1 MKRYIK
7 LLPAIIFVVT
17 VFIGC
22 GDDGTTGPGDGDDGN
37 GEIDGIAGTVTY
49 KDGTTPV
56 AGATVTAMT
65 TLTEETYTTTSG
77 NDGKFSFP
85 NAVDGNY
92 IVTADKGAFHAEGNV
107 TVTNGKS
114 AGAITLKLDIDE
126 SKIGVVPGVFD
137 DIGAILTAL
146 GYDYTTLYDA
156 ELADSSNLDPLEL
169 LFLNCGSNTSYASD
183 STVQTNLKNYVNG
196 GGYLYASD
204 WDFEYVEY
212 CWPNAIDFYG
222 DDLFDPYI
230 GTGDQTITASVLD
243 SGLAGYL
250 GKNQAQ
256 IYFDLDSWI
265 VIDDIGGSTNELV
278 RGTFNTSEG
287 QMNDKP
293 IMVSFNHGSG
303 IVAYTCFHN
312 EAQITDDARKL
323 LLYFISL
330 TPSS

>member
-1 MKRYIK
+1 MKQYIR
-7 LLPAIIFVVT
+7 LLPAIALLAA

-22 GDDGTTGPGDGDDGN
+22 GGDGTTGPGGV
-37 GEIDGIAGTVTY
+37 DGIQGTVTY

-56 AGATVTAMT
+56 AGATVTAT
-65 TLTEETYTTTSG
+65 TTVSREVYTTTSG
-77 NDGKFSFP
+77 NDGEFSFP

-92 IVTADKGAFHAEGNV
+92 NVTADKGSFHAAANV
-107 TVTNGKS
+107 TVTDGKS
-114 AGAITLKLDIDE
+114 AGAITLELDIDK
-126 SKIGVVPGVFD
+126 SKIGVVPGVYD
-137 DIGAILTAL
+137 KIGDILTDL

-156 ELADSSNLDPLEL
+156 DLSDSSKLAPLEL
-169 LFLNCGSNTSYASD
+169 LFLNCGSDTSYASD
-183 STVQTNLKNYVNG
+183 STVQTNIKNFVNG

-212 CWPNAIDFYG
+212 CWPDAIDFYG
-222 DDLFDPYI
+222 DDLSDPYI
-230 GTGDQTITASVLD
+230 GDSQEITADVVD

-256 IYFDLDSWI
+256 INFDLPIWI
-265 VIDDIGGSTNELV
+265 VIDSVDSSTKVLV
-278 RGTFNTSEG
+278 RGSFSTSEG

-293 IMVSFNHGSG
+293 IMVSFNSGSG

-312 EAQITDDARKL
+312 EAQITGDAREL

-330 TPSS
+330 IPSS

>member
-1 MKRYIK
+1 MKQYVK
-7 LLPAIIFVVT
+7 LFPTIVLLAA

-22 GDDGTTGPGDGDDGN
+22 GNGGTTGPGGV
-37 GEIDGIAGTVTY
+37 DGIQGTVTY

-56 AGATVTAMT
+56 AGATVTAT
-65 TLTEETYTTTSG
+65 TTVTREVYTTTSG

-92 IVTADKGAFHAEGNV
+92 DVTADKGSFHAAANV
-107 TVTNGKS
+107 TVTDGKS
-114 AGAITLKLDIDE
+114 TGAITLELDIDE
-126 SKIGVVPGVFD
+126 SKIGVVPGWYD

-146 GYDYTTLYDA
+146 GYDYTTLTDA
-156 ELADSSNLDPLEL
+156 DLADSSKLAPLEL
-169 LFLNCGSNTSYASD
+169 LFLNCGSDTSYASD

-204 WDFEYVEY
+204 WDYEYVEY

-230 GTGDQTITASVLD
+230 GTGNQTITASVID

-256 IYFDLDSWI
+256 IYFDLDFWI
-265 VIDDIGGSTNELV
+265 AIDDIGGSTNELV
-278 RGTFNTSEG
+278 RGTFDTSEG

-293 IMVSFNHGSG
+293 IMVSFNSGSG

-312 EAQITDDARKL
+312 EAQITEDGRKL

-330 TPSS
+330 TPTS